1 MGNDDL
7 SRASG
12 RRTRRLPD
20 MTEWHGE
27 PEERASAS
35 RFLLPNLDAA
45 IAGMAQHVP
54 SGLEAVGPLPW
65 DARARLTTGRGG
77 VTHIGSL
84 QDCVEHW
91 QTLNDYRDRAVIIC
105 EIALRASG
113 MMEPAKRLEARDIAM
128 LAKALA
134 QAKGATE

>member
-1 MGNDDL
+1 
-7 SRASG
+7 
-12 RRTRRLPD
+12 
-20 MTEWHGE
+20 MTESPRE
-27 PEERASAS
+27 PEERASSS
-35 RFLLPNLDAA
+35 RVVLPGLEAA
-45 IAGMAQHVP
+45 IAGMMQRVP
-54 SGLEAVGPLPW
+54 SGVEAIGPLPW

-91 QTLNDYRDRAVIIC
+91 QALDGGRDRAVIIC
-105 EIALRASG
+105 EIALRAAG
-113 MMEPAKRLEARDIAM
+113 MIEPAKRLEAGDIAI